1 MCPVMTKATTSP
13 SRRRKRRRFGRV
25 YARPGGPGWLV
36 QYPDP
41 TGAKAPSG
49 RTRYL
54 TLSVDS
60 KAEGETLVKEI
71 ERSILLGQMGT
82 PAKPA
87 PPCDVTLLEAV
98 DAYLDSKRSEGR
110 SKNGIRRYLV
120 SRRAIAASPLAER
133 RVAELQPADLEAYM
147 GWRRGRK
154 WRAVRKAN
162 GEAGQPVVE
171 VVAVKGEEPSNSSV
185 NRDVALVSAALGR
198 LVRLG
203 HLERNPAGR
212 VTRAREPVKARAV
225 LSKEEVGRLLDSCDQ
240 DFRPFAAAGYYSGQ
254 RPGEL
259 LALRWGDVSF
269 GNRTLTVFRTKVG
282 LGDSIPL
289 HPTLAAELK
298 ALKERRAKEEKRV
311 VQDDEHVFLSKGG
324 RPEFDYRRPWR
335 AALRRAGLDR
345 RKGLTPYSLRHS
357 FATHFLEHGAP
368 SDLQQIMGHASYSTT
383 ARYVRAVSARARAGI
398 EALEAGGP
406 RGTTNAVGG

>member
-1 MCPVMTKATTSP
+1 MTIATTKP
-13 SRRRKRRRFGRV
+13 RARRKRRRFGRV
-25 YARPGGPGWLV
+25 YPRPGGPGWLV

-54 TLSVDS
+54 TRSVDS
-60 KAEGETLVKEI
+60 KAEGEALAKEI
-71 ERSILLGQMGT
+71 ERSVLLGQFAA
-82 PAKPA
+82 PAERAPA
-87 PPCDVTLLEAV
+87 CDLTLLDAL

-110 SKNGIRRYLV
+110 SKSGIRRYLV
-120 SRRAIAASPLAER
+120 SRRAIAASPLAAR
-133 RVAELQPADLEAYM
+133 TVSGLQPGDIEQYM
-147 GWRRGRK
+147 KWRRGRK
-154 WRAVRKAN
+154 WRAKRRSN
-162 GEAGQPVVE
+162 GEGGRPVVE
-171 VVAVKGEEPSNSSV
+171 VVEVRGEEPSNSSV
-185 NRDVALVSAALGR
+185 NRDVAFVSAALGR

-203 HLERNPAGR
+203 QLERNPARR
-212 VTRAREPVKARAV
+212 VTRGREPVKARAV
-225 LSKEEVGRLLDSCDQ
+225 LSKEEVGCLLEACGDN
-240 DFRPFAAAGYYSGQ
+240 FRPFAMACYYAGQ

-289 HPTLAAELK
+289 HPTLAAELR
-298 ALKERRAKEEKRV
+298 ALKERRAKEEARV

-324 RPEFDYRRPWR
+324 RPQFDYRRPWW
-335 AALRRAGLDR
+335 AALMRAGLDR
-345 RKGLTPYSLRHS
+345 RKGLTLYSLRHS

-383 ARYVRAVSARARAGI
+383 ARYVRSVSARARAGI
-398 EALEAGGP
+398 EALEAGPP
-406 RGTTNAVGG
+406 RGRARAAEG

>member
-1 MCPVMTKATTSP
+1 MTTATTK
-13 SRRRKRRRFGRV
+13 RRARRKRRRFGRV
-25 YARPGGPGWLV
+25 YPRPGGPGWLV

-49 RTRYL
+49 RTRYR
-54 TLSVDS
+54 TVSVDS
-60 KAEGETLVKEI
+60 KAEGEALVKQVEA
-71 ERSILLGQMGT
+71 SILLGQLGA
-82 PAKPA
+82 PASHV
-87 PPCDVTLLEAV
+87 PPCDMTVLEAI
-98 DAYLDSKRSEGR
+98 DAYLDSKRAEGR

-120 SRRAIAASPLAER
+120 SRRAISASPLAAC
-133 RVAELQPADLEAYM
+133 RVPDLKPADIEEYM
-147 GWRRGRK
+147 AWRRGRK
-154 WRAVRKAN
+154 WRAVRKAD
-162 GEAGQPVVE
+162 GEAGQAVVE

-203 HLERNPAGR
+203 QLERNPAGR
-212 VTRAREPVKARAV
+212 VTRGREPVKARAV
-225 LSKEEVGRLLDSCDQ
+225 LSKEEVGRLLNCCDEN
-240 DFRPFAAAGYYSGQ
+240 FRPFAAAGYYAGQ

-289 HPTLAAELK
+289 HPRLAAELR
-298 ALKERRAKEEKRV
+298 AMKERRAAAGSRV

-324 RPEFDYRRPWR
+324 RPEFDYRRPWW

-345 RKGLTPYSLRHS
+345 RKGLTLYSLRHS

-383 ARYVRAVSARARAGI
+383 ARYVRSVSARARAGI
-398 EALEAGGP
+398 EALEAGVPG
-406 RGTTNAVGG
+406 GTVRAAEG

>member
-1 MCPVMTKATTSP
+1 MTTATNP
-13 SRRRKRRRFGRV
+13 RKGRRRRRRFGRV
-25 YARPGGPGWLV
+25 YPRPGGPGWLV
-36 QYPDP
+36 QFPDP
-41 TGAKAPSG
+41 SGAKAPSG
-49 RTRYL
+49 RTRYR
-54 TLSVDS
+54 TVSVDS
-60 KAEGETLVKEI
+60 KADGEALVKQI
-71 ERSILLGQMGT
+71 ETSILLGQLGA
-82 PAKPA
+82 PARHV
-87 PPCDVTLLEAV
+87 PPCDMTLLDAI
-98 DAYLDSKRSEGR
+98 DAYLDSKRAEGR

-120 SRRAIAASPLAER
+120 SRRAISASPLAAR
-133 RVAELQPADLEAYM
+133 RVSDLRPADIEEYM

-154 WRAVRKAN
+154 WRAVRKAD
-162 GEAGQPVVE
+162 GEAGQAVVE

-203 HLERNPAGR
+203 QLERNPAVR
-212 VTRAREPVKARAV
+212 VTRGREAVKARAV
-225 LSKEEVGRLLDSCDQ
+225 LSKEEVGSLLDACGDN
-240 DFRPFAAAGYYSGQ
+240 FRPFAMACYYAGQ

-259 LALRWGDVSF
+259 LALRWGDVNF

-298 ALKERRAKEEKRV
+298 ALKERRAKEEARV

-324 RPEFDYRRPWR
+324 RPQFDYRRPWWG
-335 AALRRAGLDR
+335 ALKRAGLDR
-345 RKGLTPYSLRHS
+345 RKGLTLYSLRHS
-357 FATHFLEHGAP
+357 FATHYLEHGAP

-398 EALEAGGP
+398 EALDAG
-406 RGTTNAVGG
+406 TSGGAAIAADA